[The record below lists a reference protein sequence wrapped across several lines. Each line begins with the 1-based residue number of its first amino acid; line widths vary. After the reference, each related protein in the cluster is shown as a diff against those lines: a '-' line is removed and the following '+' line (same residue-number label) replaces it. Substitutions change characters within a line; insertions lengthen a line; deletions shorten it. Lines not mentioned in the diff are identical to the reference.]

1 MTMIKKLPLTMAVIA
16 AFFPLT
22 SVMAQEFTQEQ
33 IDAIVAKAVD
43 KALADRQAK
52 IDAAANKKVDVITN
66 PETTAASPDMA
77 IPFGLK
83 FSGYARYGAHFQT
96 GDQKYVGV
104 DGSYN
109 GASAIG
115 RLGNESNGGEFQISK
130 AFKSAQG
137 AIWDLNVMFDH
148 WSDEVNLKKA
158 YVGVTNVLESNPNA
172 YIWAG
177 GGEFQI
183 SKAFKS
189 AQGAIWDL
197 NVMFDHWS
205 DEVNLKKAYV
215 GVTNVLE
222 SNPNAYLWAGRDFHQ
237 RPQQGIND
245 YFWMNHDGQGAGVK
259 NFDIGGVQFD
269 VAAVSQVKSCSPEV
283 MADETNPSRITC
295 TGSSDTGDNGHY
307 ALTTKTHNIKA
318 GPIDVE
324 VYANYG
330 FDSKAVDSDARLEAW
345 QGGLVL
351 SHTNDSGVNK
361 VILRYSDNSDNS
373 VYNKTDD
380 LTTVYASFEGSHKFT
395 QQAQV
400 EYLLAFHDY
409 DNGKDN
415 TDNRK
420 NYGAIVRP
428 MYFWNDVHSTWLEA
442 GYQRVDYDQG
452 GDNHG
457 WKLTLSQN

>member
-1 MTMIKKLPLTMAVIA
+1 
-16 AFFPLT
+16 
-22 SVMAQEFTQEQ
+22 
-33 IDAIVAKAVD
+33 
-43 KALADRQAK
+43 
-52 IDAAANKKVDVITN
+52 
-66 PETTAASPDMA
+66 MA

-177 GGEFQI
+177 
-183 SKAFKS
+183 
-189 AQGAIWDL
+189 
-197 NVMFDHWS
+197 
-205 DEVNLKKAYV
+205 
-215 GVTNVLE
+215 
-222 SNPNAYLWAGRDFHQ
+222 RDFHQ

-295 TGSSDTGDNGHY
+295 TGSSDTGDNGHYALTTKTHNIKAGPIDVEVYANYGFDSKAVDSDARLEACNGHY

-457 WKLTLSQN
+457 WKLTLSQNIAIGMGPEFRPMLRFYVTGGQVDNEHTAKVNGTQDQQLDSLNVGGMFEAWF

>member
-1 MTMIKKLPLTMAVIA
+1 MNTVKKLPLAMAVVA
-16 AFFPLT
+16 ALCPI

-172 YIWAG
+172 Y
-177 GGEFQI
+177 
-183 SKAFKS
+183 
-189 AQGAIWDL
+189 
-197 NVMFDHWS
+197 
-205 DEVNLKKAYV
+205 
-215 GVTNVLE
+215 
-222 SNPNAYLWAGRDFHQ
+222 LWAGRDFHQ

-245 YFWMNHDGQGAGVK
+245 YFW
-259 NFDIGGVQFD
+259 
-269 VAAVSQVKSCSPEV
+269 
-283 MADETNPSRITC
+283 
-295 TGSSDTGDNGHY
+295 
-307 ALTTKTHNIKA
+307 
-318 GPIDVE
+318 
-324 VYANYG
+324 
-330 FDSKAVDSDARLEAW
+330 AW

-457 WKLTLSQN
+457 WKLTLSQNIAIGMGPEFRPMLRFYVTGGQVDNEHTAKVNGTQDQQLDSLNVGGMFEAWF

>member
-1 MTMIKKLPLTMAVIA
+1 MKTVKKLPLAMAVIA
-16 AFFPLT
+16 ALCPIS
-22 SVMAQEFTQEQ
+22 SVMAQDFTQEQ
-33 IDAIVAKAVD
+33 IDSIVAKAVD

-52 IDAAANKKVDVITN
+52 MDAAADKKVDVVTN
-66 PETTAASPDMA
+66 PQTAAQSPDMA

-83 FSGYARYGAHFQT
+83 FSGYARYGAQFQT

-115 RLGNESNGGEFQISK
+115 RLGNEGNGGEFQITK
-130 AFKSAQG
+130 AFKSSKG
-137 AIWDLNVMFDH
+137 AIWDINVMFDH

-172 YIWAG
+172 YI
-177 GGEFQI
+177 
-183 SKAFKS
+183 
-189 AQGAIWDL
+189 
-197 NVMFDHWS
+197 
-205 DEVNLKKAYV
+205 
-215 GVTNVLE
+215 
-222 SNPNAYLWAGRDFHQ
+222 WAGRDFHQ

-269 VAAVSQVKSCSPEV
+269 VAGVSQVDSCSPEV
-283 MADETNPSRITC
+283 MADEANPSRITC
-295 TGSSDTGDNGHY
+295 TGSSGTGDDGHY

-318 GPIDVE
+318 GPIDIE

-330 FDSKAVDSDARLEAW
+330 FDSKAVDNDKQLDAW
-345 QGGLVL
+345 QGGLLL
-351 SHTNDSGVNK
+351 SHTNDSGINK

-380 LTTVYASFEGSHKFT
+380 LTAIYASFEGLHKFT
-395 QQAQV
+395 QQAQI

-409 DNGKDN
+409 DNSKDK

-420 NYGAIVRP
+420 NYGVIVRP

-452 GDNHG
+452 GDNNG
-457 WKLTLSQN
+457 WKLTLSQNIAIGMGPEFRPMLRFYVTGGQVDNKRTAKVNGTEDQQLDSLNVGGMFEAWF

>member
-1 MTMIKKLPLTMAVIA
+1 MKTVKKLPLAMAVIA
-16 AFFPLT
+16 ALCPLS

-52 IDAAANKKVDVITN
+52 MDAAAAKKVDLETN
-66 PETTAASPDMA
+66 PQTAAATPDMA
-77 IPFGLK
+77 VPFGLK
-83 FSGYARYGAHFQT
+83 FSGYARYGAHFQA

-115 RLGNESNGGEFQISK
+115 RLGNEGNGGEFQLTK
-130 AFKSAQG
+130 AFKSEKG
-137 AIWDLNVMFDH
+137 AIWDINVMFDH

-172 YIWAG
+172 YI
-177 GGEFQI
+177 
-183 SKAFKS
+183 
-189 AQGAIWDL
+189 
-197 NVMFDHWS
+197 
-205 DEVNLKKAYV
+205 
-215 GVTNVLE
+215 
-222 SNPNAYLWAGRDFHQ
+222 WAGRDFHQ

-269 VAAVSQVKSCSPEV
+269 VATVAQVKSCSPEV
-283 MADETNPSRITC
+283 MADESNPSRITC
-295 TGSSDTGDNGHY
+295 TGNSDTGDDGHY

-330 FDSKAVDSDARLEAW
+330 FDSKAVDNDKQLDAW
-345 QGGLVL
+345 QGGLLL
-351 SHTNDSGVNK
+351 SHTNSDDSGVNK

-373 VYNKTDD
+373 VFNKTDG
-380 LTTVYASFEGSHKFT
+380 LTAIYASFEGNYKFT

-409 DNGKDN
+409 DNSKDK

-457 WKLTLSQN
+457 WKLTLSQNIAIGMGPEFRPMLRFYVTGGQVDNKRTAKVNGTDDQQLDSLNFGGMFEAWF

>member
-1 MTMIKKLPLTMAVIA
+1 MKTVKKLPLAMAIIA
-16 AFFPLT
+16 ALCPLS

-52 IDAAANKKVDVITN
+52 MDAAAAKKVDLETN
-66 PETTAASPDMA
+66 PQTAAATPDMA
-77 IPFGLK
+77 VPFGLK
-83 FSGYARYGAHFQT
+83 FSGYARYGAHFQA

-115 RLGNESNGGEFQISK
+115 RLGNEGNGGEFQLTK
-130 AFKSAQG
+130 AFKSEKG
-137 AIWDLNVMFDH
+137 AIWDINVMFDH

-172 YIWAG
+172 YI
-177 GGEFQI
+177 
-183 SKAFKS
+183 
-189 AQGAIWDL
+189 
-197 NVMFDHWS
+197 
-205 DEVNLKKAYV
+205 
-215 GVTNVLE
+215 
-222 SNPNAYLWAGRDFHQ
+222 WAGRDFHQ

-269 VAAVSQVKSCSPEV
+269 VATVAQVKSCSPEV
-283 MADETNPSRITC
+283 MADESNPSRITC
-295 TGSSDTGDNGHY
+295 TGNSDTGDDGHY

-330 FDSKAVDSDARLEAW
+330 FDSKAVDNDKQLDAW
-345 QGGLVL
+345 QGGLLL
-351 SHTNDSGVNK
+351 SHTNSDDSGVNK

-373 VYNKTDD
+373 VFNKTDG
-380 LTTVYASFEGSHKFT
+380 LTAIYASFEGNYKFT
-395 QQAQV
+395 RQAQV

-409 DNGKDN
+409 DNSKDK

-457 WKLTLSQN
+457 WKLTLSQNIAIGMGPEFRPMLRFYVTGGQVDNKRTAKVNGTDDQQLDSLNFGGMFEAWF

>member
-1 MTMIKKLPLTMAVIA
+1 
-16 AFFPLT
+16 
-22 SVMAQEFTQEQ
+22 MAQEFTQEQ

-177 GGEFQI
+177 
-183 SKAFKS
+183 
-189 AQGAIWDL
+189 
-197 NVMFDHWS
+197 
-205 DEVNLKKAYV
+205 
-215 GVTNVLE
+215 
-222 SNPNAYLWAGRDFHQ
+222 RDFHQ

-307 ALTTKTHNIKA
+307 ALTTKTHNI
-318 GPIDVE
+318 
-324 VYANYG
+324 
-330 FDSKAVDSDARLEAW
+330 
-345 QGGLVL
+345 
-351 SHTNDSGVNK
+351 
-361 VILRYSDNSDNS
+361 
-373 VYNKTDD
+373 
-380 LTTVYASFEGSHKFT
+380 
-395 QQAQV
+395 
-400 EYLLAFHDY
+400 
-409 DNGKDN
+409 
-415 TDNRK
+415 
-420 NYGAIVRP
+420 
-428 MYFWNDVHSTWLEA
+428 
-442 GYQRVDYDQG
+442 
-452 GDNHG
+452 
-457 WKLTLSQN
+457 

>member
-1 MTMIKKLPLTMAVIA
+1 MNTVKKLPLAMAVVA
-16 AFFPLT
+16 ALCPI

-177 GGEFQI
+177 
-183 SKAFKS
+183 
-189 AQGAIWDL
+189 
-197 NVMFDHWS
+197 
-205 DEVNLKKAYV
+205 
-215 GVTNVLE
+215 
-222 SNPNAYLWAGRDFHQ
+222 RDFHQ

-295 TGSSDTGDNGHY
+295 TGSSDTGDN
-307 ALTTKTHNIKA
+307 
-318 GPIDVE
+318 
-324 VYANYG
+324 
-330 FDSKAVDSDARLEAW
+330 
-345 QGGLVL
+345 
-351 SHTNDSGVNK
+351 
-361 VILRYSDNSDNS
+361 
-373 VYNKTDD
+373 
-380 LTTVYASFEGSHKFT
+380 
-395 QQAQV
+395 
-400 EYLLAFHDY
+400 
-409 DNGKDN
+409 
-415 TDNRK
+415 RK

-457 WKLTLSQN
+457 WKLTLSQNIAIGMGPEFRPMLRFYVTGGQVDNEHTAKVNNTKDQQLDSLNVGGMFEAWF